1 MALEKQTA
9 LLLEL
14 GTMGEGIPGL
24 DPTPIIENI
33 VAKSE
38 AIRDKITLIQVK
50 YDQYRARKKMTD
62 EEAKAE
68 LKKEV
73 KKTIDDYKE
82 ILKKQVE
89 MVIAQIKAEWKKIK
103 EALLAIPEDV
113 ISAIQNILVPPAITV
128 PPAAPNPIYALE
140 VAAQTKRMLLGIL
153 NTISPSLI
161 TLIGAATLI
170 LFELPEPV
178 LIVGATIKA
187 LDMII
192 NTIPV

>member
-9 LLLEL
+9 LILEL

-33 VAKSE
+33 IAKSE
-38 AIRDKITLIQVK
+38 AIGDKITLIQAK

-62 EEAKAE
+62 DEAKTE

-73 KKTIDDYKE
+73 KKIIAESKE

-89 MVIAQIKAEWKKIK
+89 MTIAQIRAEWKKIK

-113 ISAIQNILVPPAITV
+113 KSAIQNILT
-128 PPAAPNPIYALE
+128 PPAAPPAVPNPIYALE
-140 VAAQTKRMLLGIL
+140 VAAQTKRQLLGIL
-153 NTISPSLI
+153 NTIAPSMI

-170 LFELPEPV
+170 LFELPEIV

-187 LDMII
+187 LDLVI

>member
-1 MALEKQTA
+1 MALEKQAA
-9 LLLEL
+9 LIIEL

-33 VAKSE
+33 IAKSE
-38 AIRDKITLIQVK
+38 AIGDKITLIQAK

-62 EEAKAE
+62 EDANKSMKEE
-68 LKKEV
+68 IKKI
-73 KKTIDDYKE
+73 IDNYKE
-82 ILKKQVE
+82 ILQKQVDAA
-89 MVIAQIKAEWKKIK
+89 IAQIRAEWKKIK

-113 ISAIQNILVPPAITV
+113 KSAIQNILTPPAITV

-140 VAAQTKRMLLGIL
+140 VAAQTKRQLLGIL
-153 NTISPSLI
+153 NTIAPSMI

-187 LDMII
+187 LDLII

>member
-1 MALEKQTA
+1 MALEKQAA
-9 LLLEL
+9 LIIEL

-33 VAKSE
+33 IAKSE
-38 AIRDKITLIQVK
+38 AIGDKITLIQAK

-62 EEAKAE
+62 EDAKKSMKE
-68 LKKEV
+68 EIKKI
-73 KKTIDDYKE
+73 IDNYKE
-82 ILKKQVE
+82 ILKKQVDE
-89 MVIAQIKAEWKKIK
+89 AIAQIRAEWKKIK
-103 EALLAIPEDV
+103 DALLAIPEDV
-113 ISAIQNILVPPAITV
+113 KSAIQNILTPPAITV

-140 VAAQTKRMLLGIL
+140 VAAQTKRQLLGIL
-153 NTISPSLI
+153 NTIAPAMI

-170 LFELPEPV
+170 LFELPESV

-187 LDMII
+187 LDLVI

>member
-33 VAKSE
+33 VAKSK
-38 AIRDKITLIQVK
+38 AIGDKITLIQAK

-62 EEAKAE
+62 DEAKTE

-73 KKTIDDYKE
+73 KQIIDDYKE

-89 MVIAQIKAEWKKIK
+89 MAIAQIKAEWKKIK

-113 ISAIQNILVPPAITV
+113 ISAIQNILVPPAITA

-140 VAAQTKRMLLGIL
+140 VAAQTKRILLGIL

-178 LIVGATIKA
+178 LVVGATIKA